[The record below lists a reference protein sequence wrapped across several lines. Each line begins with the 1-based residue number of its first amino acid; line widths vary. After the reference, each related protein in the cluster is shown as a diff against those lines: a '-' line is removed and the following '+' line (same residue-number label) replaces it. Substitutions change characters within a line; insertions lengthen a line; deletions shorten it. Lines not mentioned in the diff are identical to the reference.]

1 MIFVT
6 VGTNPTMHFDR
17 LLNPMD
23 ELAASLDEQVILQTG
38 CSTFV
43 PQHAEHFTFTTSD
56 HIETLNKSARII
68 ISHAA
73 AGSVI
78 TALSRRKPVLVVP
91 RRHHLNEHI
100 DDHQLELARALAE
113 EQRAVVVYDPTVESL
128 RQAIELVTD
137 QRTTPSGADPLMKAL
152 RQQLDGW
159 RRDQTVQMNSA
170 QVNPA
175 QVNPAQVNS
184 TQRKP

>member
-6 VGTNPTMHFDR
+6 VGTNPNMHFDR
-17 LLNPMD
+17 LLKPMD
-23 ELAASLDEQVILQTG
+23 ELAAALGEKVILQTG
-38 CSTFV
+38 CSAFV
-43 PQHAEHFTFTTSD
+43 PQHAEYFTFTTSD

-78 TALSRRKPVLVVP
+78 TALSRRKPVIVVP

-113 EQRAVVVYDPTVESL
+113 ERRAVVVYDPTVDSL
-128 RQAIELVTD
+128 RQAIELVTE
-137 QRTTPSGADPLMKAL
+137 QCTTPSGAAPLMTAL
-152 RQQLDGW
+152 RKQLHEW
-159 RRDQTVQMNSA
+159 RCDQTTQMNSA
-170 QVNPA
+170 P
-175 QVNPAQVNS
+175 
-184 TQRKP
+184 RKS

>member
-1 MIFVT
+1 LIFVT

-17 LLNPMD
+17 LLKPMD
-23 ELAASLDEQVILQTG
+23 ELAALLDEQVILQTG
-38 CSTFV
+38 CSAFV
-43 PQHAEHFTFTTSD
+43 PQHAEHFAFTTSD
-56 HIETLNKSARII
+56 HIETLNKSARIV

-78 TALSRRKPVLVVP
+78 TALSRRKPVIVVP

-113 EQRAVVVYDPTVESL
+113 EKRAVVVYDPTVEAL
-128 RQAIELVTD
+128 RQAIELVTE
-137 QRTTPSGADPLMKAL
+137 QGGTPSGAAPLMKAL
-152 RQQLDGW
+152 RQQLHGW
-159 RRDQTVQMNSA
+159 RRDPQIEINSA
-170 QVNPA
+170 QVNST
-175 QVNPAQVNS
+175 QVNS

>member
-43 PQHAEHFTFTTSD
+43 PQHAEHFAFTTSD

-78 TALSRRKPVLVVP
+78 TALSRRKPVIVVP

-128 RQAIELVTD
+128 RQAIELVTE
-137 QRTTPSGADPLMKAL
+137 QGTIPSGAAPLMKAL

-175 QVNPAQVNS
+175 PVNPAQVNS